1 MQGEEGEQQ
10 GGEEVEEEEEEEP
23 PRQKPSGKYAKETM
37 LYKFHRDLI

>member
-10 GGEEVEEEEEEEP
+10 GGEEAEEEEEDP
-23 PRQKPSGKYAKETM
+23 PRQKPSGKYAKKK